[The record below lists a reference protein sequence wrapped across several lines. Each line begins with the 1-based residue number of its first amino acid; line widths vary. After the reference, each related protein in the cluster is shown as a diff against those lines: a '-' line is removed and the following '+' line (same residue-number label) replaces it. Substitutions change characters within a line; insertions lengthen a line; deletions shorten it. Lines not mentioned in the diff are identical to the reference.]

1 MSVLSLIYEE
11 NLENRLT
18 LFCNF
23 YVLFKNTGGKEI
35 GKSLYMVQNRKH
47 YFVFFIPVLVLLA
60 WLHLEY
66 FPVPV

>member
-23 YVLFKNTGGKEI
+23 YVLFKNTGGKDRLGNLCIWFKIENI
-35 GKSLYMVQNRKH
+35 TL
-47 YFVFFIPVLVLLA
+47 FFSSQF
-60 WLHLEY
+60 WY
-66 FPVPV
+66 Y